1 MDEEFMAEDAS
12 IEDTDHGSHAQLWHS
27 MTAEEDDNWQER
39 LKHGNSRHRS
49 HRHDQY
55 DSEEPFHQLK
65 ETDMLW
71 EIGCKV
77 GSEERAVFQI
87 LRKSM
92 HPTAPQVLAT
102 SALATSVPGRIYA
115 EVNTF
120 AQATT
125 LAQAIPELKPS
136 RISPVPRDEL
146 YRILNIASTRLAPH
160 QWARVA
166 GRRRKWRVYGGDTGL
181 VLMIQ
186 GSEKL
191 YLALVPRLAIGDADP
206 EVQRPPQALLERLHL
221 AHIKGEK
228 SIKEDI
234 EGRYIWKGYMFSKE
248 GFLLI
253 DLDKIELLPL
263 VETVP
268 RTAELAIF
276 RTTTIIPPRIARRTE
291 EMIRRTRM
299 KLGDRV
305 KVVTGE
311 YLGLIGEITEILE
324 DDSEVNIYMPSQ
336 DITQNMLKN
345 DVRVTYRV
353 GDQVKVLDGEHKGLA
368 AWVVAILLDSL
379 RILNLEK
386 QIEVNVSKADV
397 EFHSPKHSISLKPR
411 DGYPNWAKL
420 GERNAND
427 VYIGKRVMVIARNAM
442 KGYRGVI
449 KSTTPDGCA
458 FVELDALLRQANLK
472 VKLLSLTCL
481 TDEDMPSFC
490 ESTSGS
496 SMLDRNQTPL
506 EDLPSSP
513 SAGRAPADPAWDPS
527 SQTPSNITRPTG
539 PVHWLDDPA
548 WDLSSQNLIH
558 TVRPTRPV
566 HWLDDPALMGLR
578 VKLRSSEPIVR
589 SPVLEFMGVENGK
602 VRVRDMG
609 DYRNLPFE
617 SISPLPPMALG
628 DLVTPNSG
636 ELRGTFFKV
645 IEMTGDLCIV
655 RKPGMRPRKR
665 FPDPSFLTANLL
677 QVFPPFKTK

>member
-1 MDEEFMAEDAS
+1 
-12 IEDTDHGSHAQLWHS
+12 
-27 MTAEEDDNWQER
+27 
-39 LKHGNSRHRS
+39 
-49 HRHDQY
+49 
-55 DSEEPFHQLK
+55 
-65 ETDMLW
+65 
-71 EIGCKV
+71 
-77 GSEERAVFQI
+77 
-87 LRKSM
+87 
-92 HPTAPQVLAT
+92 
-102 SALATSVPGRIYA
+102 VPGRIYA

-120 AQATT
+120 AQATA

-160 QWARVA
+160 QWTRVA

-206 EVQRPPQALLERLHL
+206 EVQRPPQALVSRLHL

-253 DLDKIELLPL
+253 DLDKFELLPL

-268 RTAELAIF
+268 RTAELDIF

-386 QIEVNVSKADV
+386 QIEVSTLL
-397 EFHSPKHSISLKPR
+397 IQYL
-411 DGYPNWAKL
+411 L
-420 GERNAND
+420 
-427 VYIGKRVMVIARNAM
+427 YIYVGSSRR
-442 KGYRGVI
+442 
-449 KSTTPDGCA
+449 
-458 FVELDALLRQANLK
+458 
-472 VKLLSLTCL
+472 
-481 TDEDMPSFC
+481 
-490 ESTSGS
+490 STSQKLTS
-496 SMLDRNQTPL
+496 NSI
-506 EDLPSSP
+506 LP
-513 SAGRAPADPAWDPS
+513 
-527 SQTPSNITRPTG
+527 N
-539 PVHWLDDPA
+539 
-548 WDLSSQNLIH
+548 
-558 TVRPTRPV
+558 
-566 HWLDDPALMGLR
+566 
-578 VKLRSSEPIVR
+578 
-589 SPVLEFMGVENGK
+589 
-602 VRVRDMG
+602 
-609 DYRNLPFE
+609 
-617 SISPLPPMALG
+617 
-628 DLVTPNSG
+628 
-636 ELRGTFFKV
+636 
-645 IEMTGDLCIV
+645 
-655 RKPGMRPRKR
+655 
-665 FPDPSFLTANLL
+665 TAS
-677 QVFPPFKTK
+677 V